1 MVAAWPFY
9 FVGTFVIFA
18 GFVALGRW
26 VKGIAGAPSD
36 PPGHVLGVAAV
47 AFLLG
52 TSSVAVAIVFDSD
65 QIRLESTRT
74 FVYRVSVELNGADTV
89 RLLLPAPLDTR
100 FVPRLNATNGTA
112 TLRLVSDVGGLAL
125 ELTAHRNVSFEIR
138 VGIVDVPFNRT
149 MTRFVPSTP
158 PEQSG
163 TAAATIDLTSIG
175 GGGADVRLALRIE
188 FNEFCFSTRHALD
201 ASIVPGASS
210 YPVASTVTT
219 C

>member
-9 FVGTFVIFA
+9 LVGTLAILA
-18 GFVALGRW
+18 GFVTLNQW
-26 VKGIAGAPSD
+26 VKGIAGARSD

-52 TSSVAVAIVFDSD
+52 TSSVVVAIAFDTD
-65 QIRLESTRT
+65 QVRLETTRT
-74 FVYRVSVELNGADTV
+74 FVYRLSVELTVADTV
-89 RLLLPAPLDTR
+89 RLLVPAPLDTR
-100 FVPRLNATNGTA
+100 FIPRLNATNGTA

-125 ELTAHRNVSFEIR
+125 ELTTNRNVSFEIR
-138 VGIVDVPFNRT
+138 VDIVDVPFNRT
-149 MTRFVPSTP
+149 MSRFVPSTP

-175 GGGADVRLALRIE
+175 GGGADVRLSLRIE

>member
-1 MVAAWPFY
+1 MPTIDRTTLAAYHDTSGARIRKTARYSGPVSYVNPGGDSF
-9 FVGTFVIFA
+9 TPA
-18 GFVALGRW
+18 NLGMSR
-26 VKGIAGAPSD
+26 ID
-36 PPGHVLGVAAV
+36 VLFFTPAW
-47 AFLLG
+47 
-52 TSSVAVAIVFDSD
+52 D
-65 QIRLESTRT
+65 
-74 FVYRVSVELNGADTV
+74 GADAV
-89 RLLLPAPLDTR
+89 RLLLPAPLDSR
-100 FVPRLNATNGTA
+100 FIPRLNATNGTA
-112 TLRLVSDVGGLAL
+112 MLRLVSDVGGLAL
-125 ELTAHRNVSFEIR
+125 ELTTDRNVSFEIR
-138 VGIVDVPFNRT
+138 VDIVDVPFNRT

-175 GGGADVRLALRIE
+175 GGGADVRLSLRIE

>member
-1 MVAAWPFY
+1 MVAAWPLY
-9 FVGTFVIFA
+9 LVGTFVIFA
-18 GFVALGRW
+18 GFVALSRW

-74 FVYRVSVELNGADTV
+74 FVYRVSVELNGTDTV
-89 RLLLPAPLDTR
+89 RLRLPAPLDAR
-100 FVPRLNATNGTA
+100 VVPRLNATNGTA
-112 TLRLVSDVGGLAL
+112 TLRLVSDVEGLAL
-125 ELTAHRNVSFEIR
+125 ELMTDRNVSFEIR
-138 VGIVDVPFNRT
+138 VGIVGVPFNRT
-149 MTRFVPSTP
+149 MSRFVPSTP

-163 TAAATIDLTSIG
+163 TAAARIDLTSIR
-175 GGGADVRLALRIE
+175 GGGADVRLSLRIE